1 MASVHKQAGKP
12 YWFCSY
18 STGTGLE
25 RKRHFKST
33 KTVDKQEALEVCR
46 AWEQAAKI
54 GRTGKLTPETAREV
68 IARGVADVFTASNS
82 ETMPNSSV
90 RAWCRQWLD
99 AKQIEAEPSTVTRYG
114 YVIEHFAA
122 FLGTKAERD
131 IASVRPSDIARFRD
145 QQARDLSRNTAN
157 LGIKVLRACFNA
169 AFKQGIITANPATVV
184 DRLKQRG
191 ECKRRPFTLS
201 ELRRVLDAAEGSDWY
216 GATLTGLYTGARL
229 SDVTRLTW
237 RAVDLQ
243 QNTVVFVAKKTGK
256 RMLLPLAKPLS
267 EHLAS
272 LPSTD
277 DPNAPLFPSL
287 AKLTVGQ
294 LSDGFHGVLVSVGMA
309 QARNHKS
316 TGKGRNTARPV
327 AELSFHSLRHSFV
340 SILKS
345 TGANEAVAMALAGHE
360 TKAISQNYTHLD
372 TATLR
377 GAVDSMPD
385 VTKSAKKG
393 AK

>member
-12 YWFCSY
+12 YWFCSF

-54 GRTGKLTPETAREV
+54 GRTGKLTPETARDI

-82 ETMPNSSV
+82 ETMPNASV
-90 RAWCRQWLD
+90 RTWCRQWLD
-99 AKQIEAEPSTVTRYG
+99 SKKIEAEPSTVTRYG
-114 YVIEHFAA
+114 YVIEHFTA

-145 QQARDLSRNTAN
+145 QQARELSRNTAN

-191 ECKRRPFTLS
+191 ECKRRPFTLA

-216 GATLTGLYTGARL
+216 GATLAALYTGARL

-256 RMLLPLAKPLS
+256 RMLLPMAKP
-267 EHLAS
+267 
-272 LPSTD
+272 
-277 DPNAPLFPSL
+277 
-287 AKLTVGQ
+287 
-294 LSDGFHGVLVSVGMA
+294 
-309 QARNHKS
+309 
-316 TGKGRNTARPV
+316 
-327 AELSFHSLRHSFV
+327 
-340 SILKS
+340 
-345 TGANEAVAMALAGHE
+345 
-360 TKAISQNYTHLD
+360 
-372 TATLR
+372 
-377 GAVDSMPD
+377 
-385 VTKSAKKG
+385 
-393 AK
+393 